1 MSYRIEREEEQVEE
15 WILLVFIE
23 HLFLP
28 IKLQDNCEAKR
39 RHLAAAREIPHPM

>member
-1 MSYRIEREEEQVEE
+1 MSYRIEGEEEEVEA
-15 WILLVFIE
+15 WVLLVFIK

-39 RHLAAAREIPHPM
+39 RHLTAARKNPHPM